1 MGPPS
6 CVGFHI
12 SVCCSSSPWLSFLAL
27 CSTLS
32 ILLFSALS
40 LLFKETGTLQ
50 PSLPLSLPLALSL
63 SLTHTHTH
71 THTQKHI
78 GTSRDSFTLTRHTH
92 TSHTHL
98 THQMIS

>member
-50 PSLPLSLPLALSL
+50 PSLPLSLSSSLSL

-71 THTQKHI
+71 TLPQWVSLHTPIVYLLLLYQAN
-78 GTSRDSFTLTRHTH
+78 D
-92 TSHTHL
+92 
-98 THQMIS
+98 QPNPC